1 MRGTGGSLV
10 DYSMRGEGKGEE
22 EERGEGKEGQ
32 GAYYHKAAVIH
43 EKITCHEKGLT
54 VTHGECTHIRT

>member
-10 DYSMRGEGKGEE
+10 DYSMRGEGRGEE

-32 GAYYHKAAVIH
+32 GAYYHKAAVQ
-43 EKITCHEKGLT
+43 LQ
-54 VTHGECTHIRT
+54 RTNLVGRDT